1 MVPVTSIAM
10 NASRYYYGRPRGIY
24 FDWTFLLLI
33 AGAVI
38 CMIASG
44 VMHSYTNKYSNVQ
57 SSSGLTG
64 AEAATLILQRAGVTG
79 VGVQQIPGNLTD
91 HYDPRTKIVSLAEE
105 SYDKTSLT
113 GIGVAAH
120 ECGHA
125 IQDAEGYPLL
135 KFRTSIVPIANLG
148 SNLALPVFVM
158 GLIFSLQPLLTIG
171 IVMFS
176 LAVLFQL
183 VTLPVEVNASRRA
196 LKLLEGTGLLRPDEM
211 SGARKVLTAA
221 AMTYVAALLSSV
233 LQLVRLIIISRGNQ
247 KD

>member
-1 MVPVTSIAM
+1 M
-10 NASRYYYGRPRGIY
+10 
-24 FDWTFLLLI
+24 
-33 AGAVI
+33 
-38 CMIASG
+38 
-44 VMHSYTNKYSNVQ
+44 
-57 SSSGLTG
+57 
-64 AEAATLILQRAGVTG
+64 TG

-247 KD
+247 RD